1 MPRQTVLGLLLA
13 APGLRPADVLT
24 NAASEGLRT
33 ALDIGVA
40 SPDAQHAGDDCT
52 ETMRRRKVGKYAP
65 FLPDP
70 EAEGLVYRPL
80 VWSCYGREH
89 PDTSAVLERLARRA
103 ARRGAP
109 GSWRLVLRRLRAGV
123 GAALARRAAAML
135 HACFQAPAGE
145 AC

>member
-1 MPRQTVLGLLLA
+1 MA
-13 APGLRPADVLT
+13 RPMADEE
-24 NAASEGLRT
+24 ASGEGLQSAERSCAQRQSQT
-33 ALDIGVA
+33 AR
-40 SPDAQHAGDDCT
+40 Q
-52 ETMRRRKVGKYAP
+52 YAP

-70 EAEGLVYRPL
+70 GAEGLVYRPL

-135 HACFQAPAGE
+135 RAGWAEAVAIKGHAAVGWQLFLAPQGDARILI
-145 AC
+145 ADRPAHLRP